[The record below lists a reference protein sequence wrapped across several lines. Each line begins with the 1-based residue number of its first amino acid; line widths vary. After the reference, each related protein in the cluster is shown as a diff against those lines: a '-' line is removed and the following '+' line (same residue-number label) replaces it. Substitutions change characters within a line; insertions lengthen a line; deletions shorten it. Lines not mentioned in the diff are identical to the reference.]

1 MIPQGLPP
9 GVGSSPETTLDGM
22 SQAAAVQEDRGGKDL
37 TVLMATYRRPGVLR
51 RTLDAYRKLDDAG
64 LRWKL
69 VLVDNAGDDA
79 TERVAR
85 EFKRDLPLELAVEP
99 RRGKNFA
106 LNKGIEWAEGE
117 LYVFSDD
124 DALPEA
130 NWLQEIWSGAQRS
143 PAATM
148 FTGRILPLWP
158 DGRRPLEL
166 RTDLLRSSYMVTAWG
181 EEEGPIT
188 PDRMWGPN
196 LAIRAAPFRN
206 GYSFDTSIGPGA
218 GQYAM
223 GSELELTLRLAGDG
237 HLGVYLPRAIVHHQI
252 RPEQMEERWLAW
264 RAYRSGRGVA
274 RLQGVPEVPRAF
286 GVPRFVFREVGT
298 HGWNWFVGWL
308 TRNGTRRLDG
318 KLAFYHWGGKLR
330 EYWWPR
336 GGGDR

>member
-1 MIPQGLPP
+1 MIPQAPSP
-9 GVGSSPETTLDGM
+9 GVPSPPAVAQDGV
-22 SQAAAVQEDRGGKDL
+22 SQAAAVPDDGGEKDL
-37 TVLMATYRRPGVLR
+37 TVLMATYRRPEILR
-51 RTLDAYRKLDDAG
+51 RTLEAYRELDGAG

-69 VLVDNAGDDA
+69 VLVDNSGDEA
-79 TERVAR
+79 TKQVAA
-85 EFKRDLPLELAVEP
+85 ESGKYLPLELVVEP

-106 LNKGIEWAEGE
+106 LNKGIELAEGE
-117 LYVFSDD
+117 LYLFSDD
-124 DALPEA
+124 DALPETD
-130 NWLQEIWSGAQRS
+130 WLQQVWSGAQRS

-158 DGRRPLEL
+158 DGHTPLEL

-196 LAIRAAPFRN
+196 LAIRAAPFRD
-206 GYSFDTSIGPGA
+206 GYSFDTGIGPAA

-223 GSELELTLRLAGDG
+223 GSELELTLRLARDG
-237 HLGVYLPRAIVHHQI
+237 HLGVYLPRAVVHHQI
-252 RPEQMEERWLAW
+252 RPEQMEGRWLAW

-274 RLQGVPEVPRAF
+274 RLQGVPAVPRAF

-298 HGWNWFVGWL
+298 HGWNWFVGWF

-318 KLAFYHWGGKLR
+318 KLAFFHWRGKLR
-330 EYWWPR
+330 EYWRLRSR
-336 GGGDR
+336 GGA